1 MVVVAAKTS
10 CSARLGI
17 KYDFRDLSIF
27 DGGAVVIAGGA
38 EEEEDSLAGRGALVD
53 HLLQPLGAVVG
64 IRAFEGGARC
74 VAHVGQDLDGFL
86 EHDPECVGGPITTEA
101 GIILSQG
108 LFFLIFDDLDI
119 HLIIRGTMDRPVQT
133 KADDGDSSVHREP
146 DAVTGPT
153 VAPTALD
160 LLEPVDAALLAPEAA
175 PGPVGVLHAGFR
187 VDGKVQKEVHHFTIR
202 QNPGLGRA
210 CCKLLNCHQWKPD

>member
-64 IRAFEGGARC
+64 IRALHETRS
-74 VAHVGQDLDGFL
+74 L
-86 EHDPECVGGPITTEA
+86 
-101 GIILSQG
+101 
-108 LFFLIFDDLDI
+108 
-119 HLIIRGTMDRPVQT
+119 RGTHVNSHP
-133 KADDGDSSVHREP
+133 P
-146 DAVTGPT
+146 
-153 VAPTALD
+153 PTASRL
-160 LLEPVDAALLAPEAA
+160 
-175 PGPVGVLHAGFR
+175 
-187 VDGKVQKEVHHFTIR
+187 
-202 QNPGLGRA
+202 GLSIS
-210 CCKLLNCHQWKPD
+210 